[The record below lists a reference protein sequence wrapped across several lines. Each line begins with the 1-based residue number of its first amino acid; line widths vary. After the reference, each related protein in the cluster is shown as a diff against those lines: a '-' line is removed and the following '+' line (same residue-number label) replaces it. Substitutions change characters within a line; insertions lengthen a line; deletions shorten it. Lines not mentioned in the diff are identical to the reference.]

1 MLDGVGEDGR
11 AHADLAARRRCGWD
25 GQRKGPADPRTDL
38 RALHD
43 RERRLVDGVDDRH
56 VGRVAAHA
64 VDGRRL
70 LAVDGR
76 TGVDVEAA
84 PDVQRR
90 PGPPVPPLPDQ
101 VEAHGLARVHLRRL
115 ELREEVVVVLV
126 ERELL
131 PDAGG
136 RTAVERAFRWK
147 AVAGSERGGLREG
160 KGCRRKQGRCD
171 PRAYPTTPPSRLR
184 DHAVPFP
191 RNCCVTGAS
200 DNVCVYSSLVPAPA
214 SS

>member
-1 MLDGVGEDGR
+1 VLDGVGEDRR
-11 AHADLAARRRCGWD
+11 AHADLAARRRCRWD
-25 GQRKGPADPRTDL
+25 GQGERHADRWPDL
-38 RALHD
+38 RSLHD
-43 RERRLVDGVDDRH
+43 RERRLVDRMDDRH
-56 VGRVAAHA
+56 VGRVDSEA
-64 VDGRRL
+64 VDGGRF
-70 LAVDGR
+70 LAVDCGA
-76 TGVDVEAA
+76 GVDVEAA

-101 VEAHGLARVHLRRL
+101 VEAHGLARVYLRRL

-200 DNVCVYSSLVPAPA
+200 DNVCVHSSLVPAPA